1 LTFEISFKIK
11 RYYLALQII
20 SNFLMK
26 PNPIKLFTFFLA
38 LFIFSEKDLSAQEM
52 TGISHSNFS
61 GNMGMHFNPSLF
73 VGSPYLYEFNILS
86 GDIFIDN
93 NYMYRKRLSERFDDV
108 DNSDGSNDSQIGTYD
123 DESVMN
129 GYSSILLRGPSYIRN
144 DEKFSW
150 GVHTALRSATSVT
163 DAPTHLMKFIK
174 EGYDYAPQHD
184 QIFESGPFRSASMV
198 WGELGGTYG
207 KKIYEVREKKYLA
220 FAATLKLIGGFDAA
234 FVDFEE
240 LKYLV
245 TSADSFDLDVLSTT
259 GTYGHSFT
267 DDENTLKKPFKLRGY
282 GVGIDFGLT
291 YYHKRKHGAGDCN
304 KSAEN
309 LKKYVFRTGIS
320 VIDVGA
326 VKFGKQ
332 AETYAF
338 SSNNFL
344 WPQIDDANINSVAEF
359 DTTVSQFAFASPVGS
374 AEDDKLTIWLPSAVA
389 LDFDYCI
396 APRFYANAATVI
408 SMPLSNT
415 SIVRSSLLSITPRY
429 ETRTLEVSMPF
440 LLHEFQT
447 PHLGLAVRYKWF
459 VIGSDRLG
467 AFTGIWNNTGY
478 DLFFGF
484 KWNVCERGG
493 KRSPSCPAYSRL

>member
-1 LTFEISFKIK
+1 MRSGSMKFKIFLIAFVGFAK
-11 RYYLALQII
+11 LAA
-20 SNFLMK
+20 N
-26 PNPIKLFTFFLA
+26 
-38 LFIFSEKDLSAQEM
+38 AQEM
-52 TGISHSNFS
+52 SGISHSNFS
-61 GNMGMHFNPSLF
+61 GNMGMNFNPSLF

-86 GDIFIDN
+86 GDIFVDN

-108 DNSDGSNDSQIGTYD
+108 DNTDGSNDSQFGTYD
-123 DESVMN
+123 GESVMN

-144 DEKFSW
+144 AEKFSW

-184 QIFESGPFRSASMV
+184 IVYNSDPFRVASMI

-234 FVDFEE
+234 FVDFDA
-240 LKYLV
+240 LKYQV
-245 TSADSFDLDVLSTT
+245 TSADSFDLDVQSAT

-267 DDENTLKKPFKLRGY
+267 DTENTFKKPFKPRGY
-282 GVGIDFGLT
+282 GLGIDLGLT

-309 LKKYVFRTGIS
+309 LKKYVFRAGIS
-320 VIDVGA
+320 LIDIGA

-338 SSNNFL
+338 ESNNFL
-344 WPQIDDANINSVAEF
+344 WPQIDDADINSVEEF
-359 DTTVSQFAFASPVGS
+359 DNTVSQYAFATPVAS
-374 AEDDKLTIWLPSAVA
+374 TEAEKLTIWLPSAMA
-389 LDFDYCI
+389 MDFDYCI
-396 APRFYANAATVI
+396 APRFYANAAAVI
-408 SMPLSNT
+408 GMPMSNMA
-415 SIVRSSLLSITPRY
+415 IVRSSLLSIVPRY
-429 ETRTLEVSMPF
+429 ETRMLEVSLPF

-447 PHLGLAVRYKWF
+447 PHLGLAVRYKWL

-484 KWNVCERGG
+484 KWNVCEKGG